1 MSEEE
6 KNISNHIYNL
16 AKDIENKDRTIQ
28 QLKNFYTNISN
39 SCNISDLEKE
49 YLISALE
56 KKIRVNFPKIAK
68 KILGGKSEKAKEL
81 LEDVFNK
88 LKDEFDWSKNKVG
101 SRVKV
106 GGDMIA
112 GRQHVCWYISYKNDL
127 GISTGFVYRQLTPTE
142 DPFIEVYLRKVG
154 KEFEKDA
161 EIKKFRVE
169 LKEDALDL
177 YKSFLSKTIL

>member
-1 MSEEE
+1 MNKEEN
-6 KNISNHIYNL
+6 KISQYINSI
-16 AKDIENKDRTIQ
+16 KEDIETKERTIQ
-28 QLKNFYTNISN
+28 QLKNFYNNIDNNSN
-39 SCNISDLEKE
+39 INDLEKE
-49 YLISALE
+49 YLISAVE
-56 KKIRVNFPKIAK
+56 KKIRVNFPKSAK

-127 GISTGFVYRQLTPTE
+127 SISTGFVYRQLTPTE